1 MRRQSEFDR
10 PRAYPGDADTRF
22 RQWVLG
28 LHQLLPAIP
37 GDPRGCSCG
46 SPAVLCPYL
55 RAAHDL
61 LGHPMP
67 WGATPAPSA
76 PPNRPDRPNPMD
88 GWDPPGS
95 RW

>member
-1 MRRQSEFDR
+1 MRTPTHPPEFDR
-10 PRAYPGDADTRF
+10 PPADPGARPDADTRF

-37 GDPRGCSCG
+37 GEYRGCSCG

-67 WGATPAPSA
+67 WGTA
-76 PPNRPDRPNPMD
+76 
-88 GWDPPGS
+88 S
-95 RW
+95 RWNQPRQRP